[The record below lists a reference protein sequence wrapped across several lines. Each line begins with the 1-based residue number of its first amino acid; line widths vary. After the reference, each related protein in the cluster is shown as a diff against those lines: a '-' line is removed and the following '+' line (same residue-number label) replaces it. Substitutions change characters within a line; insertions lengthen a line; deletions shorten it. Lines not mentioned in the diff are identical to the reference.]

1 MATTTS
7 EFWDQLGLTAPA
19 GPLEEPI
26 RFRIERDLRQEID
39 RIEAFARGAGY
50 RDVTRSDIIRVALQS
65 FVEGFRESVPAVANV
80 FLPGERSS
88 TTGPESVREL
98 RNPRS

>member
-1 MATTTS
+1 MAITS
-7 EFWDQLGLTAPA
+7 QFWSDLGIRAPE

-26 RFRIERDLRQEID
+26 RFRIETDLRREID

-65 FVEGFRESVPAVANV
+65 FVEGFRESVPRVADV
-80 FLPGERSS
+80 FLPEERALDDEARVGRDA
-88 TTGPESVREL
+88 TRL
-98 RNPRS
+98 A

>member
-1 MATTTS
+1 MAKTTS
-7 EFWDQLGLTAPA
+7 EFWTELGMTAPS

-65 FVEGFRESVPAVANV
+65 FVEGFRNSVPEVGEIS
-80 FLPGERSS
+80 LPEERPLNHRARAGTG
-88 TTGPESVREL
+88 TT
-98 RNPRS
+98 RSA

>member
-1 MATTTS
+1 MAKTSS
-7 EFWDQLGLTAPA
+7 EFWEQLGMRAPV

-50 RDVTRSDIIRVALQS
+50 RDVTRSDIIRVAVQS
-65 FVEGFRESVPAVANV
+65 FVEGFRESVPAVAEV
-80 FLPGERSS
+80 SLPGERTLDHRARAGTG
-88 TTGPESVREL
+88 TTHKA
-98 RNPRS
+98 